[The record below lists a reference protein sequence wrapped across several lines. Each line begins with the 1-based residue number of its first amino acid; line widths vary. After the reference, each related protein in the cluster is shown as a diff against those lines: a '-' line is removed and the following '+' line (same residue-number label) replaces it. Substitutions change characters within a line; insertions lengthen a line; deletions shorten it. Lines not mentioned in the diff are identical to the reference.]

1 MMKGFMADGM
11 MEGIMGASM
20 AAGPEMIAVDIAL
33 MGIMVG
39 IKKIKDHH

>member
-1 MMKGFMADGM
+1 MLKGFLADGM

-33 MGIMVG
+33 MGMFVG
-39 IKKIKDHH
+39 IKKLKDHH